1 MFYLWFQLEAFLMQR
16 CSELNEESN
25 VLSTNQFQTAKAS
38 IQLDSNR
45 ISSMVTEVKDI
56 ISQLTSVQIQDLMKI
71 RNSPRLVILDLLN
84 LNTLFEPHHEIFNN
98 VVCATSEASDQPV
111 HTGSQIR
118 AFASRLNILGLLSY

>member
-1 MFYLWFQLEAFLMQR
+1 MQR

-45 ISSMVTEVKDI
+45 VSSMVTEVKDI

-71 RNSPRLVILDLLN
+71 RNSPRLLDY
-84 LNTLFEPHHEIFNN
+84 FN
-98 VVCATSEASDQPV
+98 
-111 HTGSQIR
+111 
-118 AFASRLNILGLLSY
+118 

>member
-1 MFYLWFQLEAFLMQR
+1 MQR

-45 ISSMVTEVKDI
+45 VSSMVTEVKDI

-71 RNSPRLVILDLLN
+71 RNSPRLQYYF
-84 LNTLFEPHHEIFNN
+84 TL
-98 VVCATSEASDQPV
+98 Q
-111 HTGSQIR
+111 
-118 AFASRLNILGLLSY
+118 

>member
-1 MFYLWFQLEAFLMQR
+1 MQR

-45 ISSMVTEVKDI
+45 VSSMVTEVKDI

-71 RNSPRLVILDLLN
+71 RNSPRLLDLLN
-84 LNTLFEPHHEIFNN
+84 LNTLFELRHEISNN
-98 VVCATSEASDQPV
+98 MVCATSAASDQPA
-111 HTGSQIR
+111 HMHSLIR
-118 AFASRLNILGLLSY
+118 AFAS